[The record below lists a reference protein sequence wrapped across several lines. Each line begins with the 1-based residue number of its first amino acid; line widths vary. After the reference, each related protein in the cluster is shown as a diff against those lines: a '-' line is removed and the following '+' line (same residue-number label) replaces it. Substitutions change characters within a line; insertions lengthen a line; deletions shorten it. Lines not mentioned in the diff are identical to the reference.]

1 MVCIE
6 DDKRVSCGEAC
17 EHGDR
22 KHRAC
27 RQQDG
32 DQVAGPRVGP
42 QDFGKSR
49 DRVPQFTKGES
60 RVRFPDC
67 DAASLSPG
75 HALEELDDRPLQ
87 IVLAKAREEPG
98 RGPVPVQ
105 GTRIV
110 LEPRNSRKRI
120 ENAVRKVGARIPS
133 QGMQDLGY
141 REP

>member
-1 MVCIE
+1 
-6 DDKRVSCGEAC
+6 
-17 EHGDR
+17 
-22 KHRAC
+22 
-27 RQQDG
+27 G

-75 HALEELDDRPLQ
+75 HALEELDDRPLK

-133 QGMQDLGY
+133 QGSEDLGY